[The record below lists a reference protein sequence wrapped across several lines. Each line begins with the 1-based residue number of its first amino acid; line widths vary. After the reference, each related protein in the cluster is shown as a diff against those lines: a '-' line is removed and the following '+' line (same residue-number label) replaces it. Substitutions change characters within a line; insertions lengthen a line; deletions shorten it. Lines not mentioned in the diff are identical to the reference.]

1 MLELYSQAERHT
13 LFDEVPVDVAQIVA
27 QLQASGFQDVSGAHV
42 SARVPVSGALLNTII
57 ADALRGTTGPVQS
70 VHVRPVAGDRFEAAV
85 TTAFSFVPTLTVHVT
100 VDQQPR
106 FPASPFLVL
115 RWSFLGLFGA
125 IASRFAG
132 AFESKLPP
140 GIRID
145 GDRVVIDIA
154 AIARR
159 SAPPGAVDWVGY
171 LTRLELHTVDDRMVV
186 DIEAA
191 VP

>member
-1 MLELYSQAERHT
+1 MSELYSQAERHT

-27 QLQASGFQDVSGAHV
+27 QLQASGFQDVAGTRV

-57 ADALRGTTGPVQS
+57 ADALRGTSSPVQS
-70 VHVRPVAGDRFEAAV
+70 VRVRPLAGERFEASVA
-85 TTAFSFVPTLTVHVT
+85 TSISFLSTLTVDVA

-106 FPASPFLVL
+106 FPGSPFLVL
-115 RWSFLGLFGA
+115 RWSFLGFFGA
-125 IASRFAG
+125 IASRFVG
-132 AFESKLPP
+132 VFESKLPP
-140 GIRID
+140 GIRLD
-145 GDRVVIDIA
+145 GDRVVIDVA

-171 LTRLELHTVDDRMVV
+171 LTLLELHTVDDRVV
-186 DIEAA
+186 IDVELA